1 MTDRAGSCG
10 SARAHACTRTVA
22 GRGGYPGGVILGVD
36 TSLGSAVGLIGRDG
50 RTLADVSQAGRLGHA
65 EAIGSLLEQVLA
77 AVPQAEPA
85 AAETTGGG
93 SPYVL
98 THVAAGMGPGPF
110 TGLRIGIAAARTF
123 ALGRGVPV
131 IAVPSHLAAALAV
144 IEAEAPAEPFAVL
157 TDARRRETAVT
168 VYEGIDV
175 DGIPHAVVDTVLVP
189 QTDVDRKL
197 GALRRIEVAAIS
209 GAAVARVARRAIA
222 AGRTLAGSEPLYLR
236 PPDARVPA
244 PPKRV
249 GP

>member
-1 MTDRAGSCG
+1 
-10 SARAHACTRTVA
+10 
-22 GRGGYPGGVILGVD
+22 VD
-36 TSLGSAVGLIGRDG
+36 TSLGSAIGLIGRDG
-50 RTLADVSQAGRLGHA
+50 RTLADVSQTGRLGHA

-77 AVPQAEPA
+77 AAPSAGSAAEPD
-85 AAETTGGG
+85 
-93 SPYVL
+93 PDPL

-110 TGLRIGIAAARTF
+110 TGLRIGISAARAF

-131 IAVPSHLAAALAV
+131 IAVPSHHAAALEV
-144 IEAEAPAEPFAVL
+144 IEADAPAEPFAIL

-189 QTDVDRKL
+189 QADVDRKL
-197 GALRRIEVAAIS
+197 GALRRIEVTAIS
-209 GAAVARVARRAIA
+209 GAAVARIARRAVA
-222 AGRTLAGSEPLYLR
+222 AGRTLTGSEPLYLR

-244 PPKRV
+244 APKRV

>member
-1 MTDRAGSCG
+1 M
-10 SARAHACTRTVA
+10 
-22 GRGGYPGGVILGVD
+22 D

-50 RTLADVSQAGRLGHA
+50 RTLADVSQTGRLGHA

-77 AVPQAEPA
+77 AAPSPESDDEPD
-85 AAETTGGG
+85 
-93 SPYVL
+93 PDPL

-110 TGLRIGIAAARTF
+110 TGLRIGIAAARAF

-131 IAVPSHLAAALAV
+131 IAVPSHHAAALEV
-144 IEAEAPAEPFAVL
+144 IETDAPAGPFAIL

-189 QTDVDRKL
+189 QADVDRKL
-197 GALRRIEVAAIS
+197 GALRRIEVTAIS
-209 GAAVARVARRAIA
+209 GAAVARIARRAVA
-222 AGRTLAGSEPLYLR
+222 AGRTLTGSEPLYLR

-244 PPKRV
+244 APKKV

>member
-1 MTDRAGSCG
+1 M
-10 SARAHACTRTVA
+10 
-22 GRGGYPGGVILGVD
+22 D

-50 RTLADVSQAGRLGHA
+50 RTLADVSQTGRLGHA

-77 AVPQAEPA
+77 AAPSAGSAAEPD
-85 AAETTGGG
+85 
-93 SPYVL
+93 PDPL

-110 TGLRIGIAAARTF
+110 TGLRIGISAARAF

-131 IAVPSHLAAALAV
+131 IAVPSHHAAALEV
-144 IEAEAPAEPFAVL
+144 IEADAPAEPFAIL

-189 QTDVDRKL
+189 QADVDRKL
-197 GALRRIEVAAIS
+197 GALRRIEVTAIS
-209 GAAVARVARRAIA
+209 GAAVARIARRAVA
-222 AGRTLAGSEPLYLR
+222 AGRTLTGSEPLYLR

-244 PPKRV
+244 APKRV

>member
-1 MTDRAGSCG
+1 M
-10 SARAHACTRTVA
+10 
-22 GRGGYPGGVILGVD
+22 D

-50 RTLADVSQAGRLGHA
+50 RTLADVSQSGHLGHA

-77 AVPQAEPA
+77 AAPGAGSV
-85 AAETTGGG
+85 AAEAATKDAD
-93 SPYVL
+93 PDPL

-110 TGLRIGIAAARTF
+110 TGLRIGIAAARAF

-131 IAVPSHLAAALAV
+131 IAVPSHHAAALAI
-144 IEAEAPAEPFAVL
+144 IEADAPAGPFAIL

-189 QTDVDRKL
+189 QADVDRKL
-197 GALRRIEVAAIS
+197 GALRRFDVTAIS
-209 GAAVARVARRAIA
+209 GAAVARVARRAVA
-222 AGRTLAGSEPLYLR
+222 AGRTLTGSEPLYLR

-244 PPKRV
+244 APKKV
-249 GP
+249 GS

>member
-1 MTDRAGSCG
+1 M
-10 SARAHACTRTVA
+10 
-22 GRGGYPGGVILGVD
+22 GRSRRRWGGPGHRRGRSRGDYPGEVILGVD

-50 RTLADVSQAGRLGHA
+50 RTLAEASQAGHLGHA

-77 AVPQAEPA
+77 AVPPA
-85 AAETTGGG
+85 GSGG
-93 SPYVL
+93 SATAPGAEAL

-110 TGLRIGIAAARTF
+110 TGLRIGIAAARAF
-123 ALGRGVPV
+123 ALGRGVPLV
-131 IAVPSHLAAALAV
+131 AVPSHLAAALAV
-144 IEAEAPAEPFAVL
+144 FETEAPTGPFAIL

-189 QTDVDRKL
+189 QADVERKL
-197 GALRRIEVAAIS
+197 GALRRIEVAGIS
-209 GAAVARVARRAIA
+209 AAALARVARRAVA
-222 AGRTLAGSEPLYLR
+222 AGRTLTGSEPLYLR

-244 PPKRV
+244 APKRV

>member
-1 MTDRAGSCG
+1 
-10 SARAHACTRTVA
+10 
-22 GRGGYPGGVILGVD
+22 VD

-50 RTLADVSQAGRLGHA
+50 RTLADVSQTGRLGHA

-77 AVPQAEPA
+77 AAPSAGSAAEPD
-85 AAETTGGG
+85 
-93 SPYVL
+93 PDPL

-110 TGLRIGIAAARTF
+110 TGLRIGISAARAF

-131 IAVPSHLAAALAV
+131 IAVPSHHAAALEV
-144 IEAEAPAEPFAVL
+144 IEADAPAEPFAIL

-189 QTDVDRKL
+189 QADVDRKL
-197 GALRRIEVAAIS
+197 GALRRIEVTAIS
-209 GAAVARVARRAIA
+209 GAAVARIARRAVA
-222 AGRTLAGSEPLYLR
+222 AGRTLTGSEPLYLR

-244 PPKRV
+244 APKRV

>member
-1 MTDRAGSCG
+1 M
-10 SARAHACTRTVA
+10 
-22 GRGGYPGGVILGVD
+22 D

-50 RTLADVSQAGRLGHA
+50 RTLADVSQTGRLGHA

-77 AVPQAEPA
+77 AAPSAESDDEPD
-85 AAETTGGG
+85 
-93 SPYVL
+93 PDPL

-110 TGLRIGIAAARTF
+110 TGLRIGIAAARAF

-131 IAVPSHLAAALAV
+131 IAVPSHHAAALEV
-144 IEAEAPAEPFAVL
+144 IETDAPAEPFAIL

-189 QTDVDRKL
+189 QADVDRKL
-197 GALRRIEVAAIS
+197 GALRRIEVTAIS
-209 GAAVARVARRAIA
+209 GAAVARIARRAVA
-222 AGRTLAGSEPLYLR
+222 AGRTLTGSEPLYLR

-244 PPKRV
+244 APKKV

>member
-1 MTDRAGSCG
+1 M
-10 SARAHACTRTVA
+10 
-22 GRGGYPGGVILGVD
+22 ILGVD

-50 RTLADVSQAGRLGHA
+50 RTLADVSQTGRLGHA

-77 AVPQAEPA
+77 AAPSAGVA
-85 AAETTGGG
+85 AGVAPSAGADAD
-93 SPYVL
+93 PDPL

-110 TGLRIGIAAARTF
+110 TGLRIGISAARAF

-131 IAVPSHLAAALAV
+131 IAVPSHHAAALEV
-144 IEAEAPAEPFAVL
+144 IEADAPAEPFAIL

-189 QTDVDRKL
+189 QADVDRKL
-197 GALRRIEVAAIS
+197 GALRRIEVTAIS
-209 GAAVARVARRAIA
+209 GAAVARIARRAVA
-222 AGRTLAGSEPLYLR
+222 AGRTLTGSEPLYLR

-244 PPKRV
+244 APKRV
-249 GP
+249 GL

>member
-1 MTDRAGSCG
+1 M
-10 SARAHACTRTVA
+10 
-22 GRGGYPGGVILGVD
+22 D

-50 RTLADVSQAGRLGHA
+50 RTLADVSQTGRLGHA

-77 AVPQAEPA
+77 AAPSPESDDEPD
-85 AAETTGGG
+85 
-93 SPYVL
+93 PDPL

-110 TGLRIGIAAARTF
+110 TGLRIGIAAARAF

-131 IAVPSHLAAALAV
+131 IAVPSHHAAALEV
-144 IEAEAPAEPFAVL
+144 IETDAPAEPFAIL

-189 QTDVDRKL
+189 QSDVDRKL
-197 GALRRIEVAAIS
+197 GALRRIEVTAIS
-209 GAAVARVARRAIA
+209 GAAVARIARRAVA
-222 AGRTLAGSEPLYLR
+222 AGRTLTGSEPLYLR

-244 PPKRV
+244 APKKV

>member
-1 MTDRAGSCG
+1 M
-10 SARAHACTRTVA
+10 
-22 GRGGYPGGVILGVD
+22 D

-50 RTLADVSQAGRLGHA
+50 RTLADVSQTGRLGHA

-77 AVPQAEPA
+77 AAPSPESDDEPD
-85 AAETTGGG
+85 
-93 SPYVL
+93 PDPL

-110 TGLRIGIAAARTF
+110 TGLRIGIAAARAF

-131 IAVPSHLAAALAV
+131 IAVPSHHAAALEV
-144 IEAEAPAEPFAVL
+144 IETDAPAEPFAIL

-189 QTDVDRKL
+189 QADVDRKL
-197 GALRRIEVAAIS
+197 GALRRIEVTAIS
-209 GAAVARVARRAIA
+209 GAAVARIARRAVA
-222 AGRTLAGSEPLYLR
+222 AGRTLTGSEPLYLR

-244 PPKRV
+244 APKKV